1 MAYDVKILPTAELEV
16 EDIVEY
22 LSGFGVQP
30 ARHFIEDYRRQL
42 ELLASGVIDYG
53 YASCRRSRS
62 WDTTPA
68 ASTPTSCCTTL
79 RAMRSSLPTCF
90 TKGRTT
96 PDWCSNGF

>member
-53 YASCRRSRS
+53 LCRLPEVAKLGYHACRVNSYIMPCCFEGDAVVIAHVFHQRQDYAR
-62 WDTTPA
+62 
-68 ASTPTSCCTTL
+68 L
-79 RAMRSSLPTCF
+79 V
-90 TKGRTT
+90 
-96 PDWCSNGF
+96 

>member
-16 EDIVEY
+16 EGVVDY

-53 YASCRRSRS
+53 LCKLPEVAKLGYRTCRVNSYIMLHYLEDDAVVIAHVFHQRQDYAR
-62 WDTTPA
+62 
-68 ASTPTSCCTTL
+68 L
-79 RAMRSSLPTCF
+79 V
-90 TKGRTT
+90 
-96 PDWCSNGF
+96 